1 MMKEGRTEVRSVYKE
16 QGSQGHHRGPVW
28 HKKGSSLLPWP
39 TTEMFLLKC
48 MLWVTSDFLWP
59 RWHLFPQRW
68 VHQAKDPKGAVS
80 QVVKREPRESRPLC
94 QGIGNDVSLGI
105 P

>member
-48 MLWVTSDFLWP
+48 MLWVTSDFPVAQVAPLP
-59 RWHLFPQRW
+59 PE
-68 VHQAKDPKGAVS
+68 VGASGQGS
-80 QVVKREPRESRPLC
+80 Q
-94 QGIGNDVSLGI
+94 GGSLPSG
-105 P
+105 